1 MKKKY
6 TLIGCGYFSE
16 KHRPTL
22 YRELLS
28 LEVKVHHH
36 EAVGWTDLNLYEKEV
51 PARYPDIRMISRDFW
66 DQFSQDVDYYTALVE
81 RSDVVRALAEVRSPD
96 HKPVVNLLSDL
107 CTTCGTRFEIFLM

>member
-1 MKKKY
+1 MIKTY
-6 TLIGCGYFSE
+6 TLIGCGPFSE
-16 KHRPTL
+16 ECRPIL

-28 LEVKVHHH
+28 LEIQVHHH
-36 EAVGWTDLNLYEKEV
+36 EAVVWTDLNLYEQEV

-66 DQFSQDVDYYTALVE
+66 DQFYEDEDYYDALVE

-107 CTTCGTRFEIFLM
+107 CALSEKRFEVMLM